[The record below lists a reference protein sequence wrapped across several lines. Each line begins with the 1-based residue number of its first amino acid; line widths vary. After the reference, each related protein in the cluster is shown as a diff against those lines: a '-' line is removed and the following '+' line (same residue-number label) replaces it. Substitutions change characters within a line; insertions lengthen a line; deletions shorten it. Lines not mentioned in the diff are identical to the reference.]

1 MIGYYLFLDDER
13 TLDMAYGPRAE
24 SKFAYPVLVAR
35 STDEAK
41 HIVENVGWPTHMLL
55 DHDLGGD
62 DTTMVFLRWL
72 AYEKHDGEIIP
83 DYTIHSANPVG
94 ASNINGFMRSWARS
108 CHAEG

>member
-1 MIGYYLFLDDER
+1 
-13 TLDMAYGPRAE
+13 
-24 SKFAYPVLVAR
+24 VLVAR
-35 STDEAK
+35 STEEAK
-41 HIVENVGWPTHMLL
+41 RIVESVGWPTHLLL